1 MAKWLSTRPELHGE
15 LYAVRRLLWDE
26 KAKNKRLEERN
37 SMMSQ
42 EIQTIGLE
50 LDEIGERLDGE
61 MKND

>member
-1 MAKWLSTRPELHGE
+1 MAKWLSARREVYGE
-15 LYAVRRLLWDE
+15 LYHVRQLLWDE

-50 LDEIGERLDGE
+50 LDAALKLIDEGL
-61 MKND
+61 